1 MAGPGGTEYTWQD
14 LPQAIEALQNGEDI
28 DYTGASGPIDLD
40 DAGDATA
47 GVYDLYEFG
56 SDGAPEPTDEI
67 EVTPPE

>member
-1 MAGPGGTEYTWQD
+1 MRPR
-14 LPQAIEALQNGEDI
+14 
-28 DYTGASGPIDLD
+28 
-40 DAGDATA
+40 